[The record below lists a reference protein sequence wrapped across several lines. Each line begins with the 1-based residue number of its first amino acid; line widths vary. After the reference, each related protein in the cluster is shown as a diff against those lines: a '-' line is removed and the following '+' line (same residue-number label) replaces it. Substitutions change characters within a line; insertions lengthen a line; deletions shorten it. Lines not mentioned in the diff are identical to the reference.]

1 MGLGEKVLFF
11 FSFLG
16 AFNGLILGLYF
27 LFFTTKKQLSNYL
40 LGMLLVVLSIRI
52 GKSVAYFFDYGL
64 PKIYLQLGLTA
75 CFFIGPFLYFF
86 IKSEINQIRKLPK
99 VWAGQLIG
107 WLFVIVSVGISY
119 PYEKFP
125 ATWRNLIIP
134 LIYLQWGVYVAFS
147 IFLLI
152 PLLKKIIQK
161 ETLKTYEKWVLT
173 VCAGVLILFISY
185 VWSIL
190 NITKGSYINGALW
203 FSSII
208 YLVVFVL
215 LYRRKTND
223 LSSLSTEKYLDKKL
237 MGEDAQ
243 LIITRLKKVMT
254 EKELFK
260 NPNLKV
266 NDLAKE
272 LRISGHQLSQVLN
285 DNLEKNF
292 SLFVNEYRINEAC
305 DLLSKKVNLTIDAIG
320 QEVGFN
326 SASTFFAAFKKIKG
340 LTPSAY
346 QQAATADL

>member
-27 LFFTTKKQLSNYL
+27 LFFTSKKQLSNYL

-86 IKSEINQIRKLPK
+86 IKSEISQIRKLPK
-99 VWAGQLIG
+99 VWIGQLIL
-107 WLFVIVSVGISY
+107 WLLLIVSVGISY
-119 PYEKFP
+119 PYENFP
-125 ATWRNLIIP
+125 SLWRKSIIP
-134 LIYLQWGVYVAFS
+134 LIYLQWGVYIAFS

-152 PLLKKIIQK
+152 PLLKKIIQR
-161 ETLKTYEKWVLT
+161 ESLKTYEKWVLT
-173 VCAGVLILFISY
+173 VCGGVLVLFISY

-203 FSSII
+203 FSCII

-243 LIITRLKKVMT
+243 LIIVRLKKVMM

-266 NDLAKE
+266 NDLARE